1 MFKIGAPEETRH
13 APAQSSPAQINA
25 NVFVLRIA
33 DRVVSRNDARRE
45 HRTAELNCA
54 LIVGR
59 RALRFFNRVD
69 DWRTRRPLP
78 HQLLVRARRLTA
90 ISRAQEQKQDSKRG
104 VKVAT

>member
-1 MFKIGAPEETRH
+1 MFEIAAPEQTCDASCSIFTGADQCQR
-13 APAQSSPAQINA
+13 I
-25 NVFVLRIA
+25 VLGVA
-33 DRVVSRNDARRE
+33 HRVVSRNDARRG

-59 RALRFFNRVD
+59 RALRFFNRIH

-78 HQLLVRARRLTA
+78 HQLLVRARWLTA